1 MTGSYAIEVKGLR
14 KSFGDTAVLESVDL
28 QVERGTMLA
37 LLGPNGAGKTTTVRI
52 ITTLLRADGGTALVE
67 GHDVIRDPKA
77 VRRLIGLTGQSTA
90 VDGLLTGEENLVMM
104 AQLFGLGARGAKR
117 RAAELLAQF
126 NLEKAAKRPAK
137 TYSGGMRR
145 RLDLAVSLINKPPV
159 LFLDEPTTGLDPTSR
174 MAMWETIREL
184 MADGTT
190 VLLTTQYLEEAD
202 QLAHRVAVING
213 GRVVADG
220 TAAELKGRI
229 GSERVELTFAPGDL
243 SMAHALFDGER
254 MNENTISVP
263 VNGAEDIRRLLNRA
277 AETNTEVVGMALHQP
292 TLDDVFRV
300 LTSDTH
306 PDSVAATTRGG
317 VA

>member
-14 KSFGDTAVLESVDL
+14 KSFGDVAVLESVDL

-52 ITTLLRADGGTALVE
+52 ITTLLKADGGSALVE
-67 GHDVIRDPKA
+67 GHDVLRDPKA
-77 VRRLIGLTGQSTA
+77 VRRVIGLTGQATA

-104 AQLFGLGARGAKR
+104 AQLFGLGSGGARR

-174 MAMWETIREL
+174 MAMWDTIRQL

-254 MNENTISVP
+254 MDENTISVP

-277 AETNTEVVGMALHQP
+277 AETNTEVVRMALHQP
-292 TLDDVFRV
+292 TLDDVFRS
-300 LTSDTH
+300 LTSDTKTGG
-306 PDSVAATTRGG
+306 VAASTRGG
-317 VA
+317 AA